1 MRRGILA
8 LAVVCA
14 VLAQTAS
21 ASPARTPTPAAAT
34 AALGRYLHQL
44 YGGIHGYWTCPGPAI
59 ERRVDCIA
67 EVRAGNRWHQVELSA
82 WIRRGVIA
90 FTTTTNE
97 AGDVVVSIGC
107 LHRQSW
113 VRRWSPYS
121 RHYIQR
127 SREDQVPGVVSVNGP
142 AYDWGWL
149 ALGAERLKDR
159 ETHQVG
165 AVDGYTGPGVG
176 RFFSFTCSRR
186 GALITCR
193 NALGDAMR
201 YRP

>member
-44 YGGIHGYWTCPGPAI
+44 YGEIHGYWTCPGPAI
-59 ERRVDCIA
+59 DRRVDCIA

-82 WIRRGVIA
+82 WTRRGAIA

-97 AGDVVVSIGC
+97 AA
-107 LHRQSW
+107 QSW

-149 ALGAERLKDR
+149 ALGAERLKDG